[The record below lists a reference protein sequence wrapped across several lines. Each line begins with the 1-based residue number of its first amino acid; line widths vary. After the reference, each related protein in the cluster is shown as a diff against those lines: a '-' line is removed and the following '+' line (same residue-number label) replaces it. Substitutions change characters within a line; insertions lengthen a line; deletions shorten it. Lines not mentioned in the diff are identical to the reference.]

1 MFVQIGYA
9 ILIVIGVLAL
19 IYSSKKIKDT
29 YDVLRS
35 KVANVVGGEEKLRQ
49 YEDAIMKA
57 VMAVEQASM
66 NEYMTSDEK
75 KKMAME
81 LAPSF
86 IELAG
91 LDKIDDS
98 ILGAIIEAGVFV
110 LNLTLKGNIEKK
122 EKKAEEDVKN

>member
-9 ILIVIGVLAL
+9 ILIVVGVLAL

-29 YDVLRS
+29 YDILRG
-35 KVANVVGGEEKLRQ
+35 KVADLVGGEETLRK

-57 VMAVEQASM
+57 VMAVEQASR
-66 NEYMTSDEK
+66 NEQMTSEEK
-75 KKMAME
+75 KQLAMD
-81 LAPSF
+81 LAPGF

-98 ILGAIIEAGVFV
+98 ILSAIIEAGVFV
-110 LNLTLKGNIEKK
+110 LNLTLKGTSEKK
-122 EKKAEEDVKN
+122 EEKAEEGVKN